1 MNSFTPVISWAQNK
15 ENVFLTVSLP
25 YVTENEVKLTDNSLV
40 LNMEHNNKNFYF
52 ELQLSGKVSDDIKY
66 RPNGRNTMLVL
77 SKEDKDVDFWNR
89 LAENNETY
97 KNFIKIDWDRWID
110 EDEEDDEDMGGMG
123 GMPGGMDMAQMQS
136 MMGGMGGMPGMDG
149 GMGGMDMAKMQEMM
163 KGMGG
168 EEGKEGS
175 GDESNENDS
184 GESSEGDNSE
194 ASSNE
199 NDIKDI
205 NEESENTPDTNIVEN
220 TT

>member
-110 EDEEDDEDMGGMG
+110 EDEEDDEDMGGM
-123 GMPGGMDMAQMQS
+123 PGGMDMAQMQS